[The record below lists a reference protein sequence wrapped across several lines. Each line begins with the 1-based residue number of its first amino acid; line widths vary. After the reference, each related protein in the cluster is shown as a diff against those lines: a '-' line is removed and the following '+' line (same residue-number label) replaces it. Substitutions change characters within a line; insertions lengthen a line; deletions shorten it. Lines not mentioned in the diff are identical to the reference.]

1 MTEQDVRDNGD
12 RVFEENKE
20 LKGGSMIFVHLA
32 RDNQE
37 NVVSV
42 CLREEVTPTNK
53 LFTMSGDTFNEMVDL
68 SREFEQSLLEV
79 NTDDKENRLNSSD
92 PKDTLSDQED
102 DNSDQEEQHIFFRE
116 RRNRTGR
123 ANRCQDLLVHFNYC

>member
-20 LKGGSMIFVHLA
+20 WKNGSMTFVHLVK
-32 RDNQE
+32 DNQE
-37 NVVSV
+37 IVVSV
-42 CLREEVTPTNK
+42 YLRKEVTPTNK
-53 LFTMSGDTFNEMVDL
+53 LFIMSGYTFNEMVDL

-79 NTDDKENRLNSSD
+79 NTDDGEDRSNSSD
-92 PKDTLSDQED
+92 PKDTLSDQEY

-116 RRNRTGR
+116 R
-123 ANRCQDLLVHFNYC
+123 